1 MAHINRASFGLLSRV
16 LFLFFQAATTA
27 HQFVPKQLFSIL
39 LENKQLFWVASV
51 VAWGKSRKVSASVLE
66 MKINRLHFS
75 VLFSCSPAPP
85 QCFPFSGP
93 DPANVAL
100 SPLKSVGLTDL
111 IGYWKPNPEMASIW
125 SCCAHAWW
133 QTPLGLTRSHLSG
146 SHAARSVCPDQWG
159 NVPAC
164 CCCLV
169 YN

>member
-75 VLFSCSPAPP
+75 VLFLCSPAPP

-93 DPANVAL
+93 DPANVAPQPIKI
-100 SPLKSVGLTDL
+100 SGAD
-111 IGYWKPNPEMASIW
+111 
-125 SCCAHAWW
+125 
-133 QTPLGLTRSHLSG
+133 G
-146 SHAARSVCPDQWG
+146 SHRLLEAKPRDGINMELLCPCLMANTAGFDPISSLRFTCCKVC
-159 NVPAC
+159 
-164 CCCLV
+164 LS
-169 YN
+169 